1 MKRNIF
7 ETEHDIFRS
16 SIRAFLEAEVVPHQ
30 KEWEKKGIVSREV
43 WLKAG
48 EHGFLVSWAEEKYGG
63 IGLRDFRFEQI
74 ICEELARIH
83 ESGFMISLHN
93 SLVAP
98 YLDAF
103 GNDEQKARIL
113 PKCVSGETILAI
125 AMTEPC
131 TGSDLAAMKTTAVK
145 DGDDFIL
152 NGSKIF
158 ISNGTLADIIIV
170 AARTNPD
177 HSHAMGLFIV
187 ERGQEG
193 LSRGKP
199 LDKIGMKSQDTA
211 ELFFDNV
218 RVSQKNVLGHP
229 EQAFMYLIKMLA
241 QERLT
246 LACAAV
252 GVAQTCFD
260 ITKNYV
266 KERIVFGKPLS
277 KFQNTRFK
285 LAEMKT
291 EIDMAQVFVDRC
303 VMDMNSDDLAGD
315 IASQAKLY
323 TSELA
328 GRVADECLQLH
339 GGYGFMTEYP
349 ISKAYVD
356 ARIMRIYAGTS
367 EIMKEII
374 ARANDF

>member
-367 EIMKEII
+367 EIMKQII

>member
-63 IGLRDFRFEQI
+63 IGLKDFRFEQI

-193 LSRGKP
+193 FSRGKP

-356 ARIMRIYAGTS
+356 TRIMRIYAGTS